1 VRKTATAPRLVLLVT
16 AAVFINY
23 IDRGNLAT
31 APPLRKVP
39 IVVSLL
45 ASGRPRLEGRKGSVK
60 LLMASP
66 AQERASGAFAES
78 ALGGGEPF
86 GKGS

>member
-16 AAVFINY
+16 AAVFIDY

-39 IVVSLL
+39 
-45 ASGRPRLEGRKGSVK
+45 EGH
-60 LLMASP
+60 P
-66 AQERASGAFAES
+66 WH
-78 ALGGGEPF
+78 
-86 GKGS
+86 